1 MTKLQF
7 DRQAILTVVS
17 RIIVVLCCFPIHES
31 AHAWAAWKL
40 GDPTGK
46 NSGRISLNPLKHL
59 DLWGTITI
67 FLFGFGYAK
76 PVPVDIRNF
85 KNRKLGF
92 ALTALA
98 GPVSNLI
105 MAVIFIIVLKVLS
118 WRGVGGYALILC
130 LTYAAYIN
138 VSLAVFNLIP
148 IPPLDGSRI
157 VTAILPD
164 RAYYSLLRYE
174 RYSMAVIWAL
184 LLLSSRMGIS
194 PIASV
199 SRSVF
204 NFLYRLIG

>member
-1 MTKLQF
+1 MTRLPIDNQML
-7 DRQAILTVVS
+7 LTVVS
-17 RIIVVLCCFPIHES
+17 RVIVVLLCFPIHES

-46 NSGRISLNPLKHL
+46 LRGRISLNPLKHL

-67 FLFGFGYAK
+67 FLFGFGYAR

-105 MAVIFIIVLKVLS
+105 MAVIFMLVLRVLS
-118 WRGVGGYALILC
+118 WKGTGGYTLILC

-164 RAYYSLLRYE
+164 RAYDALLRYE
-174 RYSMAVIWAL
+174 RYSMALLWAL
-184 LLLSSRMGIS
+184 LLLSSRLGIS

-204 NFLYRLIG
+204 NFLYRLIV